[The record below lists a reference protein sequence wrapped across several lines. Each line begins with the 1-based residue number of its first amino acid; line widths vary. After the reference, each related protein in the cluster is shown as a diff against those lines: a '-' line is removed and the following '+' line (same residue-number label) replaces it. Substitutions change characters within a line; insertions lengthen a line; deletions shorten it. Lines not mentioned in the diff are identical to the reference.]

1 VKHAL
6 VPLKKLAR
14 ELAWF
19 VLLALCV
26 WFIPRTALAVET
38 VCGAVTIALFC
49 FERSLF

>member
-6 VPLKKLAR
+6 VPLGNLAR
-14 ELAWF
+14 DLAWLA
-19 VLLALCV
+19 LLALCV
-26 WFIPRTALAVET
+26 WFIPRTVLAVET